1 MSLAPSS
8 TMTASISGPRTLPIR
23 ASPPALVSPGTPALI
38 DGHVRRPVGV
48 EPRLELRREA
58 LIGGRPEPAVSEL
71 PKARM
76 RISAVAAPASA
87 RTKARAGTEPAQGA
101 RCRPW
106 HAAEQADFMPPTLRG
121 NAEAVNIP
129 RAAGGGR

>member
-8 TMTASISGPRTLPIR
+8 TMTASMSGPSTVPIR

-38 DGHVRRPVGV
+38 TVASAAPWAWSQASSCGAKPSC
-48 EPRLELRREA
+48 
-58 LIGGRPEPAVSEL
+58 GGRPEPAVSES

-76 RISAVAAPASA
+76 RTSAVAAPASA
-87 RTKARAGTEPAQGA
+87 RTKARAGTSRRRA
-101 RCRPW
+101 RDAAVD
-106 HAAEQADFMPPTLRG
+106 AAEGLHAPTLRG